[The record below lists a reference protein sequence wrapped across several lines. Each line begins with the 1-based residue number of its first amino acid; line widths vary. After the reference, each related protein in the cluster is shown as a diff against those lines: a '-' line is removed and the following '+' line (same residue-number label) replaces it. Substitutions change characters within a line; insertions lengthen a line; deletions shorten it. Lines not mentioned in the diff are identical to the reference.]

1 MVKSKRSYSF
11 CLVKMLRKIILLD
24 FSVWLRQYI
33 SLSNNQELAQYRQ
46 YYCNILQKYRT
57 FFVALFSA

>member
-1 MVKSKRSYSF
+1 
-11 CLVKMLRKIILLD
+11 MLRTIILLD